1 MVKLVIEERESTALM
16 AYLADR
22 GPIYSSRVAAVELRR
37 AVRRHNDR
45 AADDQAELILATLR
59 LIELDDELARDAGLL
74 QPPALR
80 TLDAVHVAAALAL
93 ENECEAF
100 VSYDDRLNTAAHA
113 AGLEVRSPS
122 GRRAAPPRSRPGSL
136 HKPSDP

>member
-1 MVKLVIEERESTALM
+1 LVKLVIEERESTALM

-37 AVRRHNDR
+37 AVRRHNER
-45 AADDQAELILATLR
+45 TADDQAELILATLR

-93 ENECEAF
+93 ENECEAL

-113 AGLEVRSPS
+113 AGLEVRSP
-122 GRRAAPPRSRPGSL
+122 A
-136 HKPSDP
+136 